1 MDYDGDGDLDL
12 VVGAYS
18 MWTPEARPLS
28 EEEQATV
35 ARLRKEQQEVQKRQA
50 ELMGKINAEVA
61 KAAEGLE
68 PTSVEYRK
76 KRSEAYKKYRGQTT
90 AIREQNQAL
99 ATKIGELVP
108 AAQRKSFV
116 WLYERL

>member
-1 MDYDGDGDLDL
+1 
-12 VVGAYS
+12 

-35 ARLRKEQQEVQKRQA
+35 ARLKSEQQAVQKRQSD
-50 ELMGKINAEVA
+50 LMGKINAEAA

-68 PTSVEYRK
+68 PNSDEYRE
-76 KRSEAYKKYRGQTT
+76 KRSAAYAKYRDQMT
-90 AIREQNQAL
+90 AIHKENQSL